1 MTTTGS
7 GSGSASSSTTIN
19 TTQADEAVSVSTE
32 LIEAYGA
39 AVIGVTTGVGLA
51 DNALGRFART
61 MTGTITQAM
70 RTAIDSNAEVS
81 KSLRGLTANYRSFNE
96 GIGGL
101 TNFMLASEKPLDT
114 FAAKS
119 LDTINSMQRAV
130 AGMGEEQ
137 VTYVNAFG
145 KTVNAFDD
153 LYKDP
158 KEAMKDMIDI
168 SNELVK
174 TNSRA
179 LLSVESNKGA
189 MNTITQ
195 LVKTSA
201 FEIQDAN
208 AILQRQYAYTGE
220 ASDEVLQQIVANSV
234 AVGQATGVP
243 LKQVQSLTVQIMSD
257 TKTFGDIGVDS
268 AARISGALSQLGLD
282 FQTFQNMT
290 SNFMNF
296 EDAASKMGDLS
307 AMFGIQMDAMEM
319 TYLANEDQEEFMHRF
334 REEILDAGLDVENMS
349 KSRQRM
355 LASQLGLSIEQMRT
369 FMREGELAVGEEAMM
384 GATETA
390 KGMDG
395 AQEAME
401 KFADTTAGAMR
412 TATEMVEAE
421 MLGMSTYS
429 VNEFAKAEA
438 SAVQF
443 ANTIQD
449 IEYNTDQIQHYQN
462 INHEFLG
469 GLIKYQKQYADLQKA
484 LIQGGVNSVD
494 LVGGTVDIS
503 HITGIPAGQ
512 RVAVATGPARGRA
525 TSGIGQNVSP
535 VSSATQSTSTTQT
548 VQPSVAN
555 NPTGAPTPIPT
566 GVPQITTAIN
576 QNNVVVGE
584 LKDMF
589 SKLHDKYDE
598 LLDKMKNI
606 SDKEMTFKLEVD
618 GQGLGQ
624 AMVNRFS
631 RGNITAN
638 DGRSFV
644 LAGGEQQ

>member
-1 MTTTGS
+1 MTTTSGGS
-7 GSGSASSSTTIN
+7 GTGSNSGSSTTVN
-19 TTQADEAVSVSTE
+19 TAQGDEAVKRSTE
-32 LIEAYGA
+32 LVDAYGA
-39 AVIGVTTGVGLA
+39 AIIAVTAGVGLA

-61 MTGTITQAM
+61 MTGTMTEAM
-70 RTAIDSNAEVS
+70 RAAINTNADVAGQFRDMS
-81 KSLRGLTANYRSFNE
+81 ASYRSFNQ

-101 TNFMLASEKPLDT
+101 TNFMLASEKPLDS

-119 LDTINSMQRAV
+119 LDTINTMQRAV
-130 AGMGEEQ
+130 AGIGEEQ

-145 KTVNAFDD
+145 ETVNAFNS
-153 LYKDP
+153 LYEDP
-158 KEAMKDMIDI
+158 KNAMKDMVKI
-168 SNELVK
+168 SEELIK
-174 TNSRA
+174 TNSKASDSLMDNGIAAAR
-179 LLSVESNKGA
+179 V
-189 MNTITQ
+189 TQ
-195 LVKTSA
+195 MVKTSA
-201 FEIQDAN
+201 FEMSDAN

-243 LKQVQSLTVQIMSD
+243 LKQVQKLTVEIMSD

-268 AARISGALSQLGLD
+268 AARIGGALAQLGID

-369 FMREGELAVGEEAMM
+369 FMREGEMAVGEEAMM

-401 KFADTTAGAMR
+401 KFANETAGAMR
-412 TATEMVEAE
+412 SATEMAEAQ
-421 MLGMSTYS
+421 LLAMSTYS
-429 VNEFAKAEA
+429 VKEFAKAEA
-438 SAVQF
+438 GAVKF

-462 INHEFLG
+462 VNNKFIE
-469 GLIKYQKQYADLQKA
+469 GLLTYQDEYGRLQQSILQSGIDLT
-484 LIQGGVNSVD
+484 GGVVPGMTAGDGNPVTAPSR
-494 LVGGTVDIS
+494 L
-503 HITGIPAGQ
+503 PAGTTIDAARANTPRPISADQ
-512 RVAVATGPARGRA
+512 VASTPVGTNRTGAQP
-525 TSGIGQNVSP
+525 
-535 VSSATQSTSTTQT
+535 QT
-548 VQPSVAN
+548 VRPTTPPS
-555 NPTGAPTPIPT
+555 PIPQPI
-566 GVPQITTAIN
+566 PQITTAIN
-576 QNNVVVGE
+576 QNNIVVGE
-584 LKDMF
+584 LKDIF
-589 SKLHDKYDE
+589 TKLHDKYDE

-624 AMVNRFS
+624 AMVNRLS
-631 RGNITAN
+631 RGNITST
-638 DGRSFV
+638 DGRSVV
-644 LAGGEQQ
+644 LSGGE